1 MFKNPSPYFVSI
13 ITAALAST
21 VYIALFIVFSTY
33 SEVDFSPIYYLY
45 FFVVLFL
52 IVYFS
57 AFYIVKQF
65 VRRRIKLIYKSIS
78 KQKLSFIE
86 KSTADSVYSDNLE
99 EVEKMVVDWA
109 ENNSK
114 EIETLKELEEYRR
127 NYMGNV
133 SHELMTP
140 IFNIQG
146 YIYTLLDGA
155 IDDDEKKIE
164 YLNRAARNVDRLE
177 TIVSD
182 LEVISKLESGQ
193 IVLDIE
199 VFDIKELIKEVIR
212 DNEILALK
220 KSIIVS
226 FKPGSDQ
233 SYQVKADRD
242 NIRMVLNNFIQNSIK
257 YGHKTGR
264 TVIGIYDMETKILIE
279 ITDTGIRIPEEHI
292 KHLFD
297 RFYRV
302 DKGRSREEGG
312 SGLGLSIVKHII
324 EAHHQTI
331 NVRSTVGIGSTFGFT
346 LEKA

>member
-1 MFKNPSPYFVSI
+1 MFKNPSPYFVSF
-13 ITAALAST
+13 ITAASASIL
-21 VYIALFIVFSTY
+21 YIIIFVCFVRY
-33 SEVDFSPIYYLY
+33 SNIDFQVIY
-45 FFVVLFL
+45 FFYNFGGLFL

-57 AFYIVKQF
+57 AYFIVKQF

-78 KQKLSFIE
+78 KQKLSPIE
-86 KSTADSVYSDNLE
+86 KNTADSIYTENLE
-99 EVEKMVVDWA
+99 EVEKMVVNWA

-146 YIYTLLDGA
+146 YIHTLIDGA
-155 IDDDEKKIE
+155 INDEEKRME
-164 YLNRAARNVDRLE
+164 FLQRAASNVERLE

-193 IVLDIE
+193 VILDIE

-212 DNEILALK
+212 DNEMLALK

-233 SYQVKADRD
+233 SYMVKADRE

-257 YGHKTGR
+257 YGHKTGQ
-264 TVIGIYDMETKILIE
+264 TVIGMYDMETKILVE
-279 ITDTGIRIPEEHI
+279 ITDTGIGIPEEHI